1 MSHNLSRK
9 EKKNQVNPAYYTRSA
24 IEDYRSRL
32 SFCSNYAIVPCV
44 YMYDELS
51 QCVMQSRSGNFSSGC
66 LKQLIHSA

>member
-32 SFCSNYAIVPCV
+32 TNYVIVPCV

-66 LKQLIHSA
+66 HSA